1 MCNFLVDIP
10 VTIWYYNYRKRDTK
24 IQKKGDKKMT
34 SRHYTNDRQK
44 REEIIKKIGYGK
56 IIKSVVVDR
65 GHKNGPEIHNL
76 SDTGIITIQNQRTKK
91 MITKLIAR
99 PGQIKRYYKENEI
112 IPSGLLDLAR
122 QHQKLALNFA

>member
-1 MCNFLVDIP
+1 
-10 VTIWYYNYRKRDTK
+10 
-24 IQKKGDKKMT
+24 MT

-56 IIKSVVVDR
+56 IIKSVVIDR

-112 IPSGLLDLAR
+112 IPIGLLNLAR
-122 QHQKLALNFA
+122 EHQKLALNFA

>member
-1 MCNFLVDIP
+1 
-10 VTIWYYNYRKRDTK
+10 
-24 IQKKGDKKMT
+24 MT

-112 IPSGLLDLAR
+112 IPTGLLNLAR
-122 QHQKLALNFA
+122 EHQKLALNFA

>member
-1 MCNFLVDIP
+1 
-10 VTIWYYNYRKRDTK
+10 
-24 IQKKGDKKMT
+24 MT

-76 SDTGIITIQNQRTKK
+76 SDTGIITIQNQKTKK
-91 MITKLIAR
+91 IITKLIAR

-122 QHQKLALNFA
+122 QNQKLALNFA

>member
-1 MCNFLVDIP
+1 
-10 VTIWYYNYRKRDTK
+10 
-24 IQKKGDKKMT
+24 MT

-56 IIKSVVVDR
+56 IIKSVVVDK

>member
-1 MCNFLVDIP
+1 
-10 VTIWYYNYRKRDTK
+10 
-24 IQKKGDKKMT
+24 MT

-112 IPSGLLDLAR
+112 IPVGLLDLAR

>member
-1 MCNFLVDIP
+1 MA
-10 VTIWYYNYRKRDTK
+10 
-24 IQKKGDKKMT
+24 

-56 IIKSVVVDR
+56 IIKSVVVDK

-112 IPSGLLDLAR
+112 IPTGLLDLAR

>member
-1 MCNFLVDIP
+1 
-10 VTIWYYNYRKRDTK
+10 
-24 IQKKGDKKMT
+24 MT

-112 IPSGLLDLAR
+112 IPTGLLDLAR

>member
-1 MCNFLVDIP
+1 
-10 VTIWYYNYRKRDTK
+10 
-24 IQKKGDKKMT
+24 MT

-56 IIKSVVVDR
+56 IIKSVVVDK

-112 IPSGLLDLAR
+112 IPAGLLDLAR
-122 QHQKLALNFA
+122 QHQKLALNFAQTKALLKGLLIFFKKLLTN

>member
-1 MCNFLVDIP
+1 
-10 VTIWYYNYRKRDTK
+10 
-24 IQKKGDKKMT
+24 MT
-34 SRHYTNDRQK
+34 SRHYANDRQK

-76 SDTGIITIQNQRTKK
+76 SDTGIITIQNQKTKK

-112 IPSGLLDLAR
+112 IPSGLLDLTR

>member
-1 MCNFLVDIP
+1 
-10 VTIWYYNYRKRDTK
+10 
-24 IQKKGDKKMT
+24 MT